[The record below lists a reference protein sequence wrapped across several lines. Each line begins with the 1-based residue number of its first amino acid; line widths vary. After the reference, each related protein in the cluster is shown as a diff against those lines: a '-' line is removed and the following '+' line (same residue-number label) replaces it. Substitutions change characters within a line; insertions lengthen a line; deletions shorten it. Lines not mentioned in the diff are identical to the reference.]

1 MQNKTAYIWGLLSRF
16 APQAIYLGTTM
27 MLARFLTP
35 DDFGQIGVLSVI
47 FVVANVLLDAGLGGS
62 LVKEKEITD
71 VDCSSIFIFNIFVS
85 LFIYALLFFSS
96 NTLEKF
102 FGIEGLSAVICTI
115 SLVFPFSALGIVP
128 KALLNRKLQF
138 RLAFYN
144 SLIGVIVGSAISILV
159 AIYGGGVYAL
169 VAYQVITVAVTG
181 IANYI
186 SSRYKFVVKFSMNS
200 LARML
205 PFGIYTT
212 IISVV
217 DTVYENIMTSLV
229 GKYMNVQQAG
239 YLYQAKRIEETMTLS
254 LTTTINTVS
263 FPILTRLKEDKSKF
277 INEADATF
285 KTITCLIFPLLFC
298 VASFAKPIILLLFGN
313 QWIESAPY
321 LEALIFAGIFIIAES
336 LIRNFIKSLCNVWQL
351 LYVTLAK
358 RIICVLILF
367 GALLI
372 SPKNIIY
379 AYIFTSFIGY
389 IANLFLY
396 NHLIG
401 ANVYYSICKFI
412 LYTLPSVVM
421 YIIMK
426 YLIAASIPLVV
437 QILFAVMLLLF
448 VYLVILRFYGM
459 SINSLIKKCIKNE

>member
-85 LFIYALLFFSS
+85 LFIFALLFFSS
-96 NTLEKF
+96 NILEKF
-102 FGIEGLSAVICTI
+102 FEIDGLSAVICTI

-144 SLIGVIVGSAISILV
+144 SLIGVIAGSTISILV

-186 SSRYKFVVKFSMNS
+186 SSHYKFVVKFSMSS
-200 LARML
+200 LVRML

-212 IISVV
+212 IISVA
-217 DTVYENIMTSLV
+217 DTVYENLITSLT

-285 KTITCLIFPLLFC
+285 RTITCLIFPLLFC

-321 LEALIFAGIFIIAES
+321 LEALVFAGIFIIAES
-336 LIRNFIKSLCNVWQL
+336 LIRNFIKSLCNVRQL

-358 RIICVLILF
+358 RIICVFILF
-367 GALLI
+367 AALLM

-379 AYIFTSFIGY
+379 AYVFTSFIGY
-389 IANLFLY
+389 IANLLLY
-396 NHLIG
+396 NHLIC
-401 ANVYYSICKFI
+401 ANIYCSIGKFVLYI
-412 LYTLPSVVM
+412 LPGVVV

-426 YLIAASIPLVV
+426 YLIVDSVSLMI
-437 QILFAVMLLLF
+437 QILIAFVLLLF
-448 VYLVILRFYGM
+448 VYMVVLRFFGM
-459 SINSLIKKCIKNE
+459 SVDSLIKLCIKR

>member
-35 DDFGQIGVLSVI
+35 NDFGQIGVLSVI

-96 NTLEKF
+96 NILEKF
-102 FGIEGLSAVICTI
+102 FGIDGLSAVICTI

-186 SSRYKFVVKFSMNS
+186 SSHYKFVVKFSMSS
-200 LARML
+200 LVRML

-212 IISVV
+212 IISVA
-217 DTVYENIMTSLV
+217 DTVYENLITSLT

-321 LEALIFAGIFIIAES
+321 LEALVFAGTFIIAES
-336 LIRNFIKSLCNVWQL
+336 LIRNFIKSLCNVRQL
-351 LYVTLAK
+351 FYVTLAK
-358 RIICVLILF
+358 RIICVFILF
-367 GALLI
+367 TALLM

-389 IANLFLY
+389 IANLLLY
-396 NHLIG
+396 NHLIC
-401 ANVYYSICKFI
+401 ANVYCSIGKFI
-412 LYTLPSVVM
+412 LYTLPGVII

-426 YLIAASIPLVV
+426 YLIVDSVSLMI
-437 QILFAVMLLLF
+437 QILIAFVLLLF
-448 VYLVILRFYGM
+448 VYLAVLRFFGM
-459 SINSLIKKCIKNE
+459 SVKSLIKWCIKR